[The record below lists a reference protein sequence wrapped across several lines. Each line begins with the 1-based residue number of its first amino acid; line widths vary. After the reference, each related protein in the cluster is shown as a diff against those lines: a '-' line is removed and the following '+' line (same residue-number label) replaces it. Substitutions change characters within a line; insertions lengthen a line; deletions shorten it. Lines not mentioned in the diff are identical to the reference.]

1 METPPYRTG
10 DLISGPRPRSSL
22 RIWLLFAVA
31 AGTALLLVS
40 FFWPRPGGGMGRS
53 HPAVGQKLPSI
64 ELTPLT
70 FEGEPITSDD
80 LTGRVV
86 LLNFW
91 GTWCPPCLM
100 ELPHIAQLSQRYGD
114 DERFKLL
121 AVSCGSGPAA
131 HDRVDDL
138 QGPTTAMFQRAKLPL
153 AAYADPAGLT
163 RERLAAAGLFE
174 HGYPTNLVID
184 RKGVVRGVWIGYRPG
199 VEHQLA
205 ALVDELFAK

>member
-1 METPPYRTG
+1 
-10 DLISGPRPRSSL
+10 
-22 RIWLLFAVA
+22 
-31 AGTALLLVS
+31 
-40 FFWPRPGGGMGRS
+40 MGRS
-53 HPAVGQKLPSI
+53 HPAVGQKLPPV

-70 FEGEPITSDD
+70 FEGDPITSAD

-86 LLNFW
+86 VLNFW

-100 ELPHIAQLSQRYGD
+100 ELPHIAQLGQRYGD

-138 QGPTTAMFQRAKLPL
+138 QGHTAALLQRAKLPL
-153 AAYADPAGLT
+153 AAYADPAGKT
-163 RERLAAAGLFE
+163 RQRLAAAGLFE

-184 RKGVVRGVWIGYRPG
+184 REGVVRGVWIGYRPG
-199 VEHQLA
+199 VEHQIA
-205 ALVDELFAK
+205 ALVDELLAK